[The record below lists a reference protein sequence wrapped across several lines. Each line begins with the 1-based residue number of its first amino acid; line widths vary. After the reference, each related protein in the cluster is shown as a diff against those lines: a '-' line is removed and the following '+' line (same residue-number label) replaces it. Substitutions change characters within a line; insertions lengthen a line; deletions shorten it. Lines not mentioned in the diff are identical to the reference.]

1 MSDVTTGRG
10 DFEIKGNW
18 LWLTDLI
25 EKWLTGVGDGEEID
39 DLRSKVQSDG
49 LGVLDEGHGVLVS
62 VGRTR
67 HAAAEDLQV
76 PAVESRVKGR
86 IFNNHDSLR
95 PNDHETDRIFY

>member
-1 MSDVTTGRG
+1 
-10 DFEIKGNW
+10 
-18 LWLTDLI
+18 
-25 EKWLTGVGDGEEID
+25 
-39 DLRSKVQSDG
+39 
-49 LGVLDEGHGVLVS
+49 